1 MSTIVVVARITLDG
15 VVQGEG
21 GPDEDPRSGFEH
33 GGWAR
38 TYDVEHG
45 EDEINQAFL
54 EWEGNVAAM
63 LFGRTTYELFANSW
77 GMFDENTDDFQGE
90 ITRTYNRVPKYVASN
105 TLTDLAWKDSHLLG
119 PDVPAA
125 VRDLRAER
133 NGEIHIWGSTELIKT
148 LAQHA
153 LIDEYRLVVY
163 PLVLGSGKKLFPDGF
178 TTSQF
183 VLVDHRALA
192 SGVVLATYRATD
204 ER

>member
-21 GPDEDPRSGFEH
+21 EPDEDPRSGFEH

-45 EDEINQAFL
+45 MDEINEAFL

-63 LFGRTTYELFANSW
+63 LFGRTTYELFAKSW

-90 ITRTYNRVPKYVASN
+90 ITRTYNRVPKFVASN
-105 TLTDLAWKDSHLLG
+105 TLTDLAWNDSHLLG

-192 SGVVLATYRATD
+192 SGVVLATYRRN
-204 ER
+204 EKG